1 MQFFKLKVTSEKP
14 GKLGRFLQKNGF
26 SKRAIIN
33 SNHHQGMI
41 LVNHKRRHTSFPL
54 KKNDEVIFVLGQ
66 EKDNEFLKPSDKK
79 VDIVF
84 ETQDYLIVNKEAG
97 VLSIPSRYED
107 RDAVVNR
114 LLGYLHQ
121 QNQNTKPHIITR
133 LDRDTSGLVLVGK
146 NPVAQA
152 RFSNMDKNIFIK
164 KYHAIVHG
172 NFKNNELTGIIDAPI
187 GKKDETVKR
196 YVVKDGKPSQTKYR
210 VLAQKQGAALVELQL
225 LTGRTHQIRVHMAY
239 LGHPLYGDAIYG
251 VKDNFKR
258 QALNCFLLS
267 YPDPFSSKKQKIEI
281 SDPVDMQS
289 LWRNLK

>member
-1 MQFFKLKVTSEKP
+1 
-14 GKLGRFLQKNGF
+14 
-26 SKRAIIN
+26 
-33 SNHHQGMI
+33 
-41 LVNHKRRHTSFPL
+41 
-54 KKNDEVIFVLGQ
+54 
-66 EKDNEFLKPSDKK
+66 
-79 VDIVF
+79 
-84 ETQDYLIVNKEAG
+84 
-97 VLSIPSRYED
+97 
-107 RDAVVNR
+107 
-114 LLGYLHQ
+114 
-121 QNQNTKPHIITR
+121 
-133 LDRDTSGLVLVGK
+133 
-146 NPVAQA
+146 
-152 RFSNMDKNIFIK
+152 MDKNIFIK

-172 NFKNNELTGIIDAPI
+172 NFKSNELTGIIDAPI